1 MPSIDIFSLIGNAM
15 DNAIEAELKENK
27 NQRLISMRLY
37 KEDNFVL
44 FEMQNYCSHIK
55 ELDENLKTS
64 KKDKKYHGY
73 GIKGMKYI
81 TKKYH
86 GTFNIE
92 KTEELFCV
100 FISLPLNQK

>member
-27 NQRLISMRLY
+27 DQRLISMRLY
-37 KEDNFVL
+37 KEDNSVF
-44 FEMQNYCSHIK
+44 FEMQNYCSHIN

-73 GIKGMKYI
+73 GIKGMRYI
-81 TKKYH
+81 TQKYH
-86 GTFNIE
+86 GTFDIE

-100 FISLPLNQK
+100 FISIPLNQK